1 MIDATLELAAPF
13 QESLIRE
20 QLRLLRRYSHSEGEP
35 DAGLGRS
42 ERHTQ
47 CPDTTLGRLTVE
59 RVSLISRSTKL
70 GLAMAVVERA
80 NGRHNHAPTA
90 SDASD
95 ILATIAKL
103 QKALPGTRRTLD
115 FVRGMKIF
123 DGPHLYV
130 IKPDTGRFWT
140 QSAALNDADEIAGT
154 LVTIP
159 ARAHS

>member
-70 GLAMAVVERA
+70 GRQRPELRVAQPRPATR
-80 NGRHNHAPTA
+80 GR
-90 SDASD
+90 
-95 ILATIAKL
+95 I
-103 QKALPGTRRTLD
+103 
-115 FVRGMKIF
+115 
-123 DGPHLYV
+123 
-130 IKPDTGRFWT
+130 
-140 QSAALNDADEIAGT
+140 
-154 LVTIP
+154 
-159 ARAHS
+159 

>member
-1 MIDATLELAAPF
+1 MLAVTDQAL
-13 QESLIRE
+13 QGYSA
-20 QLRLLRRYSHSEGEP
+20 RLC
-35 DAGLGRS
+35 D
-42 ERHTQ
+42 
-47 CPDTTLGRLTVE
+47 TLGQWARPGE
-59 RVSLISRSTKL
+59 DISAKVTRSTKL

-80 NGRHNHAPTA
+80 NGRHNHAPA
-90 SDASD
+90 APDGSD

-103 QKALPGTRRTLD
+103 QMALPGTRRTLD

-130 IKPDTGRFWT
+130 IKPDTRRFWT

-154 LVTIP
+154 LLAIP